1 MDDQRGAV
9 RQLLGAVVA
18 EGDSGGRWIV
28 EVRQVVRV
36 EDHAPLVGPGVTH
49 RGRPGGGDF
58 PRNRLRN
65 HYGAHVR
72 GACSPES
79 ASPLASA
86 TRTAR
91 FTAETTARSD
101 AVVIDGAI
109 PHPHTVSPRT

>member
-49 RGRPGGGDF
+49 RGRPGGATSLVTGYGTTTG
-58 PRNRLRN
+58 PTCVAPARRNRRPRSHRPHALP
-65 HYGAHVR
+65 G
-72 GACSPES
+72 SP
-79 ASPLASA
+79 
-86 TRTAR
+86 
-91 FTAETTARSD
+91 
-101 AVVIDGAI
+101 
-109 PHPHTVSPRT
+109 PRPPRAAMPW